1 MVIPY
6 GTISAAQ
13 SYPIMASRRST
24 IGPLAKMPLE
34 MSATSSPAV
43 VTEADLGKAADG
55 VRVYRQDK
63 KQLDY
68 CIYCRRKT
76 AWKRHVYGKKHGA
89 AYVCF
94 NCLAYIKQ
102 KGR

>member
-1 MVIPY
+1 MKNRDRISHEMVIPY

-24 IGPLAKMPLE
+24 IGPLARMPLE

-43 VTEADLGKAADG
+43 VTEEGLGKAAYG
-55 VRVYRQDK
+55 VRVYRQHK
-63 KQLDY
+63 KQPGY

-76 AWKRHVYGKKHGA
+76 EWKRRGYGQKPGPSD
-89 AYVCF
+89 VWF
-94 NCLAYIKQ
+94 N
-102 KGR
+102 